1 MWIKLW
7 VKEIIHGSTLKE
19 LDVEERAVWFEL
31 LCLAGDSITPGKIC
45 ISEEM
50 GYTTDQLCHLLKINS
65 KLLQRGLQVLEKV
78 GKIKRNGAN
87 IIEVCN
93 FVEYQGSEE
102 DIEKRREY
110 MANYMK
116 SYRKK
121 HKSDPPVDTE

>member
-1 MWIKLW
+1 LPHRMWIKLW

-65 KLLQRGLQVLEKV
+65 KLLQRSLQTLENVK
-78 GKIKRNGAN
+78 KISQNGN
-87 IIEVCN
+87 GIIEIVN
-93 FVEYQGSEE
+93 FDKYQGSEE
-102 DIEKRREY
+102 DLLKRRDY
-110 MANYMK
+110 MSNYMRA
-116 SYRKK
+116 YRARKT
-121 HKSDPPVDTE
+121 DE